1 MKKNNKTNKIVIL
14 SIIGLL
20 LLVCVVIFILNYTK
34 DSSSFSL
41 LEKNWINNHKSNVI
55 DVSVYNDVP
64 VYGQDGEGMIFS
76 YLEEFTNS
84 YGIEF
89 NKVSYLVGGSTNMR
103 DVSFRILNYNEEL
116 GENDILLYTDKYV
129 LIGKNNDNING
140 ISSLRDKAI
149 GVLEEDTSNVRYYLN
164 EAVGVKYTSCK
175 DTQEMIDLLNQG
187 EISYGVVPNNLYLD
201 DIIENDLSVVFHL
214 DELYKKYVLTV
225 NNDKT
230 LKSIM
235 NKFTMIYQKDFEEEK
250 YKTYFLDAFFKFSKI
265 SEAERMNYNASNY
278 VYGYVANMPYE
289 NMINKE
295 FVGTLANYLSG
306 FEDTADVDFKLVG
319 YNNVN
324 ELKQAFSRGEVDVL
338 FANFNTTGVNVDVVN
353 TISPFEE
360 KYVILSKD
368 NYPMNSIR
376 SLKGQEVY
384 TVSGTYLYDY
394 LSVNGITPKGFIN
407 TDELLRNVSNK
418 SIVMLNFDTYEY
430 YKDRKFKNYKVLY
443 EGVLDNDY
451 SFAIRDV
458 NKNQTFIKLF
468 SYYISSINYKNIR
481 YEYNTDY
488 MVNSKNELSVM
499 VKYIAII
506 LGITIMGLV
515 VLYLILRKGKKK
527 ENITKDDKLKFID
540 VMTSLKNRNYL
551 NYNIKTWEDNVIYPQ
566 SIVILDLNNI
576 KYINDNY
583 GHAEGDEVIKKA
595 ASILINNQEENTDI
609 VRTDGNEFLIYMVG
623 YDEKKIQEYI
633 RKLSKEMKNLP
644 HEFGAS
650 FGYSM
655 ITDDIKTIEDALN
668 ESVEVMK
675 QQKKEKA
682 DEEKN

>member
-164 EAVGVKYTSCK
+164 EAVGVKYTFCK

-430 YKDRKFKNYKVLY
+430 YKDRKFKNYKILY

-566 SIVILDLNNI
+566 SIVIIDLNNI

-655 ITDDIKTIEDALN
+655 ITDDIKTIDDAIN
-668 ESVEVMK
+668 EATLSMR
-675 QQKKEKA
+675 QAKEKL
-682 DEEKN
+682 

>member
-64 VYGQDGEGMIFS
+64 VYGQDGEGIIFS

-129 LIGKNNDNING
+129 LIGKNNDNINS
-140 ISSLRDKAI
+140 ISSLHDKMI
-149 GVLEEDTSNVRYYLN
+149 GVLEEDVSNVRYYLD
-164 EAVGVKYTSCK
+164 EADGVKYTSCK
-175 DTQEMIDLLNQG
+175 DVQEMIDLLNQG
-187 EISYGVVPNNLYLD
+187 EVSYGVVPNNLYLD

-214 DELYKKYVLTV
+214 DELHKKYVLTV

-324 ELKQAFSRGEVDVL
+324 ELKQAFSRGEVDLL
-338 FANFNTTGVNVDVVN
+338 FANFNTTGVNIDVVN

-368 NYPMNSIR
+368 NYAMNSIR

-384 TVSGTYLYDY
+384 TVNGTYLYDY
-394 LSVNGITPKGFIN
+394 LSINGITPKGFIN
-407 TDELLRNVSNK
+407 TDELLRNVSNQ
-418 SIVMLNFDTYEY
+418 SIIILNFDTYEY
-430 YKDRKFKNYKVLY
+430 YKDKKFKNYKILY

-458 NKNQTFIKLF
+458 NKNKTFIKLF
-468 SYYISSINYKNIR
+468 SYYVSSINYKNIR

-506 LGITIMGLV
+506 LGITIGVLV
-515 VLYLILRKGKKK
+515 ILYLILIKGKKK

-623 YDEKKIQEYI
+623 YDEKRVQEYI

-655 ITDDIKTIEDALN
+655 ITDDIKTIDDAIN
-668 ESVEVMK
+668 EATLSMR
-675 QQKKEKA
+675 QAKEKL
-682 DEEKN
+682 

>member
-443 EGVLDNDY
+443 EGILDNDY

-655 ITDDIKTIEDALN
+655 ITDDIKTIDDAIN
-668 ESVEVMK
+668 EATLSMR
-675 QQKKEKA
+675 QAKEKL
-682 DEEKN
+682 

>member
-103 DVSFRILNYNEEL
+103 DVSFRILNYNEEP
-116 GENDILLYTDKYV
+116 GENDILLYTDKYA

-368 NYPMNSIR
+368 NYPMSSIR

-655 ITDDIKTIEDALN
+655 ITDDIKTIDDAIN
-668 ESVEVMK
+668 EATLSMR
-675 QQKKEKA
+675 QAKEKL
-682 DEEKN
+682 

>member
-129 LIGKNNDNING
+129 LIGKNDDNING

-609 VRTDGNEFLIYMVG
+609 FRTDGNEFLIYMVG

-655 ITDDIKTIEDALN
+655 ITDDIKTIDDAIN
-668 ESVEVMK
+668 EATLSMR
-675 QQKKEKA
+675 QAKEKL
-682 DEEKN
+682 

>member
-103 DVSFRILNYNEEL
+103 DVSFRILNYNEEP

-368 NYPMNSIR
+368 NYPMTSIR

-655 ITDDIKTIEDALN
+655 ITDDIKTIDDAIN
-668 ESVEVMK
+668 EATLSMR
-675 QQKKEKA
+675 QAKEKL
-682 DEEKN
+682 

>member
-129 LIGKNNDNING
+129 LIGKNDDNING

-430 YKDRKFKNYKVLY
+430 YKDRKFKNYKILY

-566 SIVILDLNNI
+566 SIVIIDLNNI

-655 ITDDIKTIEDALN
+655 ITDDIKTIDDAIN
-668 ESVEVMK
+668 EATLSMR
-675 QQKKEKA
+675 QAKEKL
-682 DEEKN
+682 

>member
-175 DTQEMIDLLNQG
+175 DTQEMIDLINQG

-655 ITDDIKTIEDALN
+655 ITDDIKTIDDAIN
-668 ESVEVMK
+668 EATLSMR
-675 QQKKEKA
+675 QAKEKL
-682 DEEKN
+682 

>member
-103 DVSFRILNYNEEL
+103 DVSFRILNYNEEP

-430 YKDRKFKNYKVLY
+430 YKDRKFKNYKILY

-655 ITDDIKTIEDALN
+655 ITDDIKTIDDAIN
-668 ESVEVMK
+668 EATLSMR
-675 QQKKEKA
+675 QAKEKL
-682 DEEKN
+682 